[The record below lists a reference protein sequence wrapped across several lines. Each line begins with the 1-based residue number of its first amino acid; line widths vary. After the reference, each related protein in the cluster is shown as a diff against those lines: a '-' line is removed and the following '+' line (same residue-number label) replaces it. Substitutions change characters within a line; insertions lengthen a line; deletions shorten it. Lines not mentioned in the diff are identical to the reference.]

1 MINKII
7 VLLMVM
13 LLIGTANAEKVFV
26 IDLTIY
32 MNDTVVVD
40 VATGEGEPTPA
51 RTNWDDIT
59 DYSISLYLGNGS
71 LFYKTYL
78 PANFIKYELMTV
90 NTSFEVLSYQK
101 PVGELDS
108 WQTEVRIP
116 HSEDAGEFRVFHR
129 GPIFIYRF
137 EQREDGRC
145 QLGYDG
151 TCDPDCTDL
160 DPDCIGTTTTQP
172 TTIPTTLPTTTT
184 IEQEGG
190 QDILGY
196 LPYLVIAIIAI
207 VIIHRLRKKQQTAKI
222 EQKKKKEEQD
232 LREWVEEQLRNGEDP
247 ELLRRALKRQGTSPA
262 IVDELMDML

>member
-7 VLLMVM
+7 ALLMVM
-13 LLIGTANAEKVFV
+13 LLLGTATAETVFV
-26 IDLTIY
+26 IDLTIHK
-32 MNDTVVVD
+32 NDTVLVD

-51 RTNWDDIT
+51 RTNWDDVT
-59 DYSISLYLGNGS
+59 DYSISMYLENGS

-78 PANFIKYELMTV
+78 SVNFIEYELMTV
-90 NTSFEVLSYQK
+90 NTSFETLSYQR

-116 HSEDAGEFRVFHR
+116 HSEDAKEFRVSHR

-137 EQREDGRC
+137 EQRDDGRC

-160 DPDCIGTTTTQP
+160 DPDCMGTTTSTSTILP
-172 TTIPTTLPTTTT
+172 TTVSTTT
-184 IEQEGG
+184 IEPEEG

-196 LPYLVIAIIAI
+196 LPYIIILIIAI
-207 VIIHRLRKKQQTAKI
+207 VIIHRLRNKQQTARI
-222 EQKKKKEEQD
+222 EQKKKKDEED

-247 ELLRRALKRQGTSPA
+247 ELLRRALKRQGASPA
-262 IVDELMDML
+262 VVDEIMDGL

>member
-137 EQREDGRC
+137 EQREDGSC

-151 TCDPDCTDL
+151 TCDPDCPDL
-160 DPDCIGTTTTQP
+160 DPDCRLGTTTTTSTTLP
-172 TTIPTTLPTTTT
+172 TTIPTTT
-184 IEQEGG
+184 IEPEKK
-190 QDILGY
+190 QDIIGY
-196 LPYLVIAIIAI
+196 LPYLLIAIIAI
-207 VIIHRLRKKQQTAKI
+207 AIIHRLRKRQKIVRI
-222 EQKKKKEEQD
+222 EQKKKKEEED
-232 LREWVEEQLRNGEDP
+232 LRDWVEEQLREGEDQ
-247 ELLRRALKRQGTSPA
+247 ELLKRALKRQGADPA
-262 IVDELMDML
+262 VVDEIMDKL